1 MKFKTLELYNYR
13 QYRGTHKINLLTNQ
27 KKSFNIIL
35 GGNGFG
41 KSTAFRAINWCFFNK
56 EPRMSNHPDSD
67 TKLNFTV
74 RDEIK
79 IGSEEEVSVKI
90 ELERI
95 LPDGKKDV
103 VTVERIEYYQ
113 KVLEKDDKN
122 KTPSEAKR
130 LNKTKVLVSYYD
142 DEGFQEL
149 EDAHAEQYIE
159 NKIIDENRKN
169 FYFFDGEDVE
179 KFVKDNK
186 SKDIKDTIS
195 LLTDLTDMNQVLQ
208 NLKNLYSNLNKK
220 KPKTGGNNPESMLL
234 ESKKKLIDMQNDA
247 KKTLDQLKKNEELC
261 EAYEE
266 EISKYKA
273 IISKNSATKEL
284 MLERDKIDIQIA
296 NLREKIE
303 EVDSGDRKNILT
315 NFEYVLSHKIL
326 ENLDNTI
333 EEKIRNNELPPPI
346 IENVDAVNTII
357 DNDKLV
363 IDNDIMADIKWR
375 SKINKDKFLERIA
388 LFNDESITKRNSQM
402 ARLAMKTKEFS
413 SNLLRQETDDV
424 FNAVKDSHQKRKEI
438 NKELN
443 QLDKQRISLTEKIG
457 NFDQKTYLESMT
469 QLRKYEDLLA
479 DKTYAIGVQEG
490 EIRNTTK
497 IINDEKIYIQR
508 KQRELG
514 TSSAIYAQLQFI
526 EESIDLL
533 EPTIEESSK
542 SIKEDTSIRLN
553 QNFSNLITQKDKF
566 KASLKDNYS
575 MSVIEKNNYQE
586 YLPPKK
592 GDDPLLST
600 GQIFLLGYSFKL
612 AMQEG
617 TGLYLPQIIDTPL
630 SAVAKENRNEVIDA
644 FIKLSK
650 TDENFQYTFFF
661 TSSELTENIKSK
673 LKNYIS
679 NFYEIKSD
687 DKLNQDSYFKEVK

>member
-13 QYRGTHKINLLTNQ
+13 QYRGTHKINLLTKN
-27 KKSFNIIL
+27 KKSFNVIL

-56 EPRMSNHPDSD
+56 ESRMTNHADSD
-67 TKLNFTV
+67 TKLNFKV
-74 RDEIK
+74 KDEIK
-79 IGSEEEVSVKI
+79 TGSEEEVSVKI
-90 ELERI
+90 QLERV
-95 LPDGKKDV
+95 LPGGKKDT
-103 VTVERIEYYQ
+103 VTVERIEYY
-113 KVLEKDDKN
+113 KKISDRDDSK
-122 KTPSEAKR
+122 KLPSVVQR
-130 LNKTKVLVSYYD
+130 LNKTKLFVSYYD

-149 EDAHAEQYIE
+149 EDAQAEQYID
-159 NKIIDENRKN
+159 NKIIDIDRRD
-169 FYFFDGEDVE
+169 FYFFDGEGIEEFVE
-179 KFVKDNK
+179 GNK
-186 SKDIKDTIS
+186 AKDIKSTIE
-195 LLTDLTDMNQVLQ
+195 LLTDLTDMSRVLN
-208 NLKNLYSNLNKK
+208 NLKNLRKDLAKK
-220 KPKTGGNNPESMLL
+220 VPKTGGNNPESMLL
-234 ESKKKLIDMQNDA
+234 ESKKKLIDMQSDA

-413 SNLLRQETDDV
+413 SNLLRQETNDV
-424 FNAVKDSHQKRKEI
+424 FNAVKDSHQSRKEI
-438 NKELN
+438 NKDLDK
-443 QLDKQRISLTEKIG
+443 LDKQRISLTEKIG

-526 EESIDLL
+526 EDSIDLL

-542 SIKEDTSIRLN
+542 AIKKETSNLLN
-553 QNFSNLITQKDKF
+553 QYFSQLIYQKDKF
-566 KASLKDNYS
+566 DASLNDNYS
-575 MSVIEKNNYQE
+575 MSVKDKIRHVEHLPKNN
-586 YLPPKK
+586 K
-592 GDDPLLST
+592 PLIST
-600 GQIFLLGYSFKL
+600 GQQFLLGYSFKL

-617 TGLYLPQIIDTPL
+617 TGLKMPQIIDTPF
-630 SAVAKENRNEVIDA
+630 SAIDKENRPEVIDA
-644 FIKLSK
+644 FIELSK
-650 TDENFQYTFFF
+650 IYGDNQYTFFF
-661 TSSELTENIKSK
+661 TTSELTDDLNKK

-679 NFYEIKSD
+679 NFYLIKSE
-687 DKLNQDSYFKEVK
+687 DKLKEDSYFEEVK

>member
-27 KKSFNIIL
+27 KKSFNVIL

-41 KSTAFRAINWCFFNK
+41 KSTAFRAINWCFFNE
-56 EPRMSNHPDSD
+56 EPRMNNHPDSD
-67 TKLNFTV
+67 TKLNFKV
-74 RDEIK
+74 RDEVK
-79 IGSEEEVSVKI
+79 IDSEEEVSVKV
-90 ELERI
+90 ELERV
-95 LPDGKKDV
+95 LPSNKKDT
-103 VTVERIEYYQ
+103 VTVERIEYYK
-113 KVLEKDDKN
+113 KVSDRDDVK
-122 KTPSEAKR
+122 KLPSEAKR
-130 LNKTKVLVSYYD
+130 LNKSKLFVSYYD

-149 EDAHAEQYIE
+149 EDAQAEQYIQ
-159 NKIIDENRKN
+159 NKIIDINKRD
-169 FYFFDGEDVE
+169 FYFFDGEGIE
-179 KFVKDNK
+179 KFVLGNEAVAIK
-186 SKDIKDTIS
+186 STIE
-195 LLTDLTDMNQVLQ
+195 LLTDLTDMSQVLR
-208 NLKNLYSNLNKK
+208 NLKNLRKDLAKK
-220 KPKTGGNNPESMLL
+220 VPKTGGNNPESMLL
-234 ESKKKLIDMQNDA
+234 ESKKKLIDYQNDA

-273 IISKNSATKEL
+273 IINKNSATKEL

-424 FNAVKDSHQKRKEI
+424 FNAVKDSHQSRKEI
-438 NKELN
+438 NKKLDK
-443 QLDKQRISLTEKIG
+443 LDKQRISLTEKIG
-457 NFDQKTYLESMT
+457 NFDQKTYLDSMT

-497 IINDEKIYIQR
+497 IINDEKIYIKR

-526 EESIDLL
+526 EDSIDLL
-533 EPTIEESSK
+533 EPTIEESAK
-542 SIKEDTSIRLN
+542 NIKKETSDLLN
-553 QNFSNLITQKDKF
+553 KYFSQLIYQKDKF
-566 KASLKDNYS
+566 DASLNDNYS
-575 MSVIEKNNYQE
+575 MSVKDKIRHVEHLPKNN
-586 YLPPKK
+586 K
-592 GDDPLLST
+592 PLIST
-600 GQIFLLGYSFKL
+600 GQQFLLGYSFKL

-617 TGLYLPQIIDTPL
+617 TGLKMPQIIDTPF
-630 SAVAKENRNEVIDA
+630 SAIDKENRPEVIDA
-644 FIKLSK
+644 FIELSK
-650 TDENFQYTFFF
+650 IYGDNQYTFFF
-661 TSSELTENIKSK
+661 TTSELTDDLNKK

-679 NFYEIKSD
+679 NFYLIKSE
-687 DKLNQDSYFKEVK
+687 DKLKEDSYFEEVK